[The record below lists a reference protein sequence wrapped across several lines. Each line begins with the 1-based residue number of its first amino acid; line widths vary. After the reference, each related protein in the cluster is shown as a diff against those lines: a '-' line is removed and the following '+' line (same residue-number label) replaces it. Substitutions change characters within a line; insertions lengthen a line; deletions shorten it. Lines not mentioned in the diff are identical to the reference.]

1 MLDCVKSVV
10 LACVCFWL
18 SGCQFHMVSSR
29 EARPSAWRPLSSGGQ
44 RVCVCVCVCMCVC
57 VCVVGGCVVF
67 LAQQATGLRVCRAAC
82 RPLVCCLGPHRSSLR
97 QQCCELGLPPF
108 VKQTPSHHCGCAPWA
123 PSRRCD
129 ESRTFQNLG
138 WKERGK
144 EHLWNSSSGPA
155 SLHLFFCNPHPDYWI
170 GQKVPL
176 DFSVPSY
183 KKNSNELFGQLNT
196 L

>member
-44 RVCVCVCVCMCVC
+44 SVCVCVCVYVCVC

-138 WKERGK
+138 WKERGQLVYMGGNRISRCLQFPQQ
-144 EHLWNSSSGPA
+144 EGERIIAGRNA
-155 SLHLFFCNPHPDYWI
+155 FFL
-170 GQKVPL
+170 GRRV
-176 DFSVPSY
+176 
-183 KKNSNELFGQLNT
+183 
-196 L
+196 